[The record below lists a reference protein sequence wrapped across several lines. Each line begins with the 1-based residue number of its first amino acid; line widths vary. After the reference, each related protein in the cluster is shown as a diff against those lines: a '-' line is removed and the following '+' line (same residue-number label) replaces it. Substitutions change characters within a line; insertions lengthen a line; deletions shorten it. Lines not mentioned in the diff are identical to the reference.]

1 MLNSSK
7 LADYIKI
14 KHVMRRSLFVFVL
27 VLSATII
34 NAQKIMGFNEANAK
48 SQLDWEKQYD
58 AQLNAKNLDTW
69 MQFLTSHP
77 HHVGSPQGKANA
89 DYMANLFRSW
99 GYQTE
104 ITEYQVLFPTPK
116 TRVLE
121 LMGAKPYKAKL
132 EEPGLKED
140 KTSGQKSEQ
149 LPSYNAYSADGDVT
163 AELVYVNRGIPA
175 DYDELER
182 MGISVKGKIVIAKYG
197 GSWRGIK
204 PKVAYEH
211 GAIGCIIYSDPEDDG
226 YMTGDVYPVGPY
238 RPKDGVQRGSV
249 MDMPVYPGDPLTPG
263 IGATKDA
270 KRLKREDVVT
280 IMKIPVLPISYE
292 DALPLLQ
299 SLGGPVVPAA
309 WRGGLPLTYHVGPS
323 KEKVHLKLQF
333 NWDLKPLYNVI
344 AKLQGSELPD
354 EWIIRGNHHD
364 GWVNGAA
371 DPISGMVAEMEEARV
386 IGEMVK
392 KGYKLKR
399 TLVYCAWDGEEPALL
414 GSTEWAED
422 HQDELKKKAV
432 AYINSDGNSRGF
444 IGAGGSHTLE
454 PFFNEIAD
462 AVIDPQTGVSIKE
475 RRYANAMVNGDKAT
489 RTRLM
494 GNKTIK
500 LSALGAGSD
509 WSGFLQFLGI
519 ASLNLGFGGEGSGGE
534 YHSVYD
540 SYDHFTRFKDPGF
553 QYGIALSKTA
563 GRAMLRL
570 ANADVLP
577 IDFNSFYKT
586 VNDYVSE
593 LKTLLDNTRAE
604 TEQENKMIADK
615 LFDLAKDP
623 KKGFQTP
630 KLKAVVPYLNFSELE
645 NKMSEL
651 KTQAEEFQKL
661 YVNGTQLSPE
671 KRKELNQILFQ
682 VERAL
687 INEKGL
693 PRRSWYKHQVYA
705 PGFYTGYG
713 VKTLPGIR
721 EGIEE
726 RNWKEAQDNIS
737 VVAKTIETYTNEV
750 KQATIIVKPK
760 AF

>member
-1 MLNSSK
+1 
-7 LADYIKI
+7 
-14 KHVMRRSLFVFVL
+14 MRRFQIALIL
-27 VLSATII
+27 VLSVSII
-34 NAQKIMGFNEANAK
+34 NAQKIMGFSEANAK
-48 SQLDWEKQYD
+48 KQFDWEKQYD

-69 MQFLTSHP
+69 MQFLTSRP
-77 HHVGSPQGKANA
+77 HHVGSVQGKANA
-89 DYMANLFRSW
+89 EYMANLFRSW

-104 ITEYQVLFPTPK
+104 IAEYHVLFPTPK

-121 LMGAKPYKAKL
+121 LLGSKPYKAKL
-132 EEPGLKED
+132 EEPALKED

-182 MGISVKGKIVIAKYG
+182 MGVSVKGKIVIAKYG

-226 YMTGDVYPVGPY
+226 YMAGDVYPEGPY

-270 KRLKREDVVT
+270 KRLNREDVVT

-299 SLGGPVVPAA
+299 SLSGPVVPAS

-344 AKLQGSELPD
+344 AKLPGSELPD

-422 HQDELKKKAV
+422 HQEELKKKAV

-444 IGAGGSHTLE
+444 FGVGGSHTLE
-454 PFFNEIAD
+454 PFINEIAD
-462 AVIDPQTGVSIKE
+462 AVTDPQTGVSIKE
-475 RRYANAMVNGDKAT
+475 RRYANQMVNGDKAT

-494 GNKTIK
+494 GNKNIK

-540 SYDHFTRFKDPGF
+540 SYDHFIRFKDPGF

-563 GRAMLRL
+563 GRSMMRL

-577 IDFNSFYKT
+577 IDFNSFYRT
-586 VNDYVSE
+586 VNDYVGE

-604 TEQENKMIADK
+604 TEQENKMITDK

-630 KLKAVVPYLNFSELE
+630 KPKESVPYLNFSELE
-645 NKMSEL
+645 NKMAEL
-651 KTQAEEFQKL
+651 KTNAEEFQKL
-661 YVNGTQLSPE
+661 YANGTQLSPE
-671 KRKELNQILFQ
+671 KQKELNAVLFN

-687 INEKGL
+687 INDKGL
-693 PRRSWYKHQVYA
+693 PRRSWYKHQIYA

-726 RNWKEAQDNIS
+726 RNWKEAQDNIQ
-737 VVAKTIETYTNEV
+737 VVAKTIETYTAEV
-750 KQATIIVKPK
+750 KEATTIVKPK

>member
-1 MLNSSK
+1 
-7 LADYIKI
+7 
-14 KHVMRRSLFVFVL
+14 MRRSLFVLVL

-77 HHVGSPQGKANA
+77 HHVGSVQGKANA
-89 DYMANLFRSW
+89 NYMANLFRSW

-104 ITEYQVLFPTPK
+104 IAEYHVLFPTPK

-121 LMGAKPYKAKL
+121 LLGSKPYKAKL
-132 EEPGLKED
+132 EEPALKED

-149 LPSYNAYSADGDVT
+149 LPSYNVYSADGDVT

-226 YMTGDVYPVGPY
+226 YMVGDVYPAGPY

-263 IGATKDA
+263 VGATKDA
-270 KRLKREDVVT
+270 KRLNREDVVT

-299 SLGGPVVPAA
+299 SLGGPVVPAS

-323 KEKVHLKLQF
+323 KDKVHLKLQF
-333 NWDLKPLYNVI
+333 NWDIKPLYNVI
-344 AKLQGSELPD
+344 AKLPGSELPD

-364 GWVNGAA
+364 AWVNGAA

-392 KGYKLKR
+392 KGFKLKR
-399 TLVYCAWDGEEPALL
+399 TLVYCAWDGEEPSLL

-422 HQDELKKKAV
+422 HKEELKKKAV

-475 RRYANAMVNGDKAT
+475 RRYANAMVNADKTT

-494 GNKTIK
+494 GNKNIK

-540 SYDHFTRFKDPGF
+540 SYDHFIRFKDPGF

-563 GRAMLRL
+563 GRSMMRL

-586 VNDYVSE
+586 VNDYVGE

-615 LFDLAKDP
+615 LYDLAKDP
-623 KKGFQTP
+623 KKGFQSP
-630 KLKAVVPYLNFSELE
+630 KPKDVVPYLNFSELE

-661 YVNGTQLSPE
+661 YANGTQLSAE
-671 KRKELNQILFQ
+671 KRKELNTVLFQ

-726 RNWKEAQDNIS
+726 RNWKEVQDNILI
-737 VVAKTIETYTNEV
+737 VAKTIEAYTNEV
-750 KQATIIVKPK
+750 KEATTIVKPK

>member
-1 MLNSSK
+1 
-7 LADYIKI
+7 
-14 KHVMRRSLFVFVL
+14 MRRFKFLLVL

-48 SQLDWEKQYD
+48 SQLDWEKKYD

-77 HHVGSPQGKANA
+77 HHVGSPQDKANA
-89 DYMANLFRSW
+89 EYMANLFRSW

-104 ITEYQVLFPTPK
+104 IAEYHVLFPTPK

-121 LMGAKPYKAKL
+121 LLGAKPYKAKL
-132 EEPGLKED
+132 EEPALKED

-226 YMTGDVYPVGPY
+226 YTAGDVYPEGPY
-238 RPKDGVQRGSV
+238 RPKFGVQRGSV

-263 IGATKDA
+263 VGATKDA
-270 KRLKREDVVT
+270 KRLDRKDAVT
-280 IMKIPVLPISYE
+280 LMKIPVLPISYE
-292 DALPLLQ
+292 DALPFLQ
-299 SLGGPVVPAA
+299 SLAGPVAPAA

-323 KEKVHLKLQF
+323 KDKVHLKLEF
-333 NWDLKPLYNVI
+333 NWDIKTLYNVI
-344 AKLQGSELPD
+344 AKLPGTELPD

-386 IGEMVK
+386 IGDMVK

-399 TLVYCAWDGEEPALL
+399 TLVYCAWDGEEQGLL

-422 HQDELKKKAV
+422 HKDELTKKAV
-432 AYINSDGNSRGF
+432 AYINTDGNSRGF
-444 IGAGGSHTLE
+444 IGVGGSHTLE

-462 AVIDPQTGVSIKE
+462 AVMDPQTGVSIKE
-475 RRYANAMVNGDKAT
+475 RRYANQMVNGDKAT

-494 GNKTIK
+494 GNKNIK

-563 GRAMLRL
+563 GRTMMRL

-577 IDFNSFYKT
+577 IDFTSFYKT
-586 VNDYVSE
+586 VNEYVGE

-604 TEQENKMIADK
+604 TEQENKMINDK
-615 LFDLAKDP
+615 LFDVAKDP
-623 KKGFQTP
+623 KKGFQSP
-630 KLKAVVPYLNFSELE
+630 KPKDVVPYLNFSELE
-645 NKMSEL
+645 NKMAEL
-651 KTQAEEFQKL
+651 KTNADEFQKL
-661 YVNGTQLSPE
+661 YANGTQLSAA
-671 KRKELNQILFQ
+671 KQKELNQILLQ

-737 VVAKTIETYTNEV
+737 VVAKTIEVYTNEV
-750 KQATIIVKPK
+750 KQATSIVKPK

>member
-1 MLNSSK
+1 
-7 LADYIKI
+7 
-14 KHVMRRSLFVFVL
+14 MRRLQFAL
-27 VLSATII
+27 ILILSATFI

-77 HHVGSPQGKANA
+77 HHVGSVQGKANA
-89 DYMANLFRSW
+89 EYMASLFRTW

-104 ITEYQVLFPTPK
+104 IAEYHVLFPTPK
-116 TRVLE
+116 IRVLE
-121 LMGAKPYKAKL
+121 LLGSKPYKARL
-132 EEPGLKED
+132 EEPAFNED

-149 LPSYNAYSADGDVT
+149 LPTYNVYSADGDVT
-163 AELVYVNRGIPA
+163 AELIYVNRGIPA
-175 DYDELER
+175 DYEELEK

-211 GAIGCIIYSDPEDDG
+211 GAVGCIIYSDPEDDG
-226 YMTGDVYPVGPY
+226 YRAGDVYPEGPF
-238 RPKDGVQRGSV
+238 RPKGGVQRGSV

-263 IGATKDA
+263 IGATKEA
-270 KRLKREDVVT
+270 KRLNREKVTT
-280 IMKIPVLPISYE
+280 IMKIPVIPISYE

-299 SLGGPVVPAA
+299 SLGGPVVPPA
-309 WRGGLPLTYHVGPS
+309 WRGSLPITYHAGPG
-323 KEKVHLKLQF
+323 KDKVHLKLQF
-333 NWDLKPLYNVI
+333 NWDIKPLYNVI
-344 AKLQGSELPD
+344 AKLPGSELPD

-392 KGYKLKR
+392 KGFKLKR
-399 TLVYCAWDGEEPALL
+399 TVVYCAWDGEEPSLL
-414 GSTEWAED
+414 GSTEWAEH
-422 HQDELKKKAV
+422 HQEELRKKAV

-475 RRYANAMVNGDKAT
+475 RRYANTMVNADKAT

-494 GNKTIK
+494 GNKSIK

-534 YHSVYD
+534 YHSIYD

-563 GRAMLRL
+563 GRVMMRL

-577 IDFNSFYKT
+577 IDLNSFYKT
-586 VNDYVSE
+586 VNDYVGE

-604 TEQENKMIADK
+604 TEQENKMISDK

-623 KKGFQTP
+623 KKGFQSP
-630 KLKAVVPYLNFSELE
+630 KPKDAVPYLNFSALE
-645 NKMSEL
+645 NKMAEL
-651 KTQAEEFQKL
+651 KTSAEEFQKL
-661 YVNGTQLSPE
+661 YGKGTELSPE
-671 KRKELNQILFQ
+671 KRKELNEILFRI
-682 VERAL
+682 ERAL

-726 RNWKEAQDNIS
+726 RNWKEAQDNIEI
-737 VVAKTIETYTNEV
+737 VAKTMDAYIEQV
-750 KQATIIVKPK
+750 KQATNLVKPTV
-760 AF
+760 F